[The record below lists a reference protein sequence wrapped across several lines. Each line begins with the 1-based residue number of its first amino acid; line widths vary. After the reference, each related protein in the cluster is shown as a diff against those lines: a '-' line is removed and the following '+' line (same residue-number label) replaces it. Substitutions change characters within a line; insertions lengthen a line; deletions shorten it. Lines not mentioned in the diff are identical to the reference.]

1 MTTNKRKR
9 ECEVG
14 EEEQQVNDEVGGS
27 PLKPPQL
34 KKPHN
39 TPSEIVLSAIE
50 KIAQL
55 ERYMNEQVA
64 ADEDTDS
71 DYSDLSDVESECG
84 RFDTNSNDNA
94 KVLAT
99 NRDSPVIRETAKFNP
114 EIVGFAICAQETM
127 NFLRKEGF
135 PEDDPLMVSMQ
146 NRLLHQLSDYQD
158 ALKRGSKWGRRI
170 PQSLKSSH
178 WKEEKRR
185 KQEHSI

>member
-14 EEEQQVNDEVGGS
+14 EEEEEKQVNGEVAGS

-39 TPSEIVLSAIE
+39 SPSEIVLSAIE

-55 ERYMNEQVA
+55 ERYMNEQR

-84 RFDTNSNDNA
+84 RFDSTSSNDNA
-94 KVLAT
+94 EVLPT
-99 NRDSPVIRETAKFNP
+99 NGDSPVVIRETAKFNP
-114 EIVGFAICAQETM
+114 EILGFAICAQETM

-135 PEDDPLMVSMQ
+135 PEDDPLIVNMK
-146 NRLLHQLSDYQD
+146 NRLLSQLSDYH
-158 ALKRGSKWGRRI
+158 ALTK
-170 PQSLKSSH
+170 
-178 WKEEKRR
+178 
-185 KQEHSI
+185 